1 MGDDDELGDFNPGTT
16 EDAPT
21 ETGDEEM
28 SMASDSGAP
37 GAPRPDRDENGYNT
51 GRQDAVSSGAK
62 VRGKVKRGTGTRDQ
76 DEIVVEGRGAT
87 GAEAVADFDA
97 ALRAIEELGTAER
110 LRNINAERDDEDND

>member
-1 MGDDDELGDFNPGTT
+1 MGNDDDELGDFNPDMT
-16 EDAPT
+16 EDEPT
-21 ETGDEEM
+21 ESDDEEM
-28 SMASDSGAP
+28 SMAANSDAV

-87 GAEAVADFDA
+87 GAEAVADFDE

-110 LRNINAERDDEDND
+110 LREINAERDEDHD